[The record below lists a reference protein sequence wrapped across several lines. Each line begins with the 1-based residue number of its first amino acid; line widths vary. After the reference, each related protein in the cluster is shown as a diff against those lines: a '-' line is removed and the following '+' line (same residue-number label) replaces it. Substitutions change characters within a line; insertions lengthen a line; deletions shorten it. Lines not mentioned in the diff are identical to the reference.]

1 MPWKELIRYPNWKN
15 VWQKVQS
22 TRKKGVVKGGWDS
35 EPSRGE
41 EKLGKAPLMKPKM
54 LVMVYDTRLLCAVL
68 ETKLDSEK
76 HLFFFF
82 SLCLCHNVEGKTA
95 GGRGWW
101 QGPNPKPHSNRK
113 HKRYKN
119 PNRDRTQNQPV
130 RDVSSGHQPNNKG
143 PA

>member
-76 HLFFFF
+76 HLFVFFRCAF
-82 SLCLCHNVEGKTA
+82 VTTSMEKQRGA
-95 GGRGWW
+95 GVVARA
-101 QGPNPKPHSNRK
+101 QPKATFKSE
-113 HKRYKN
+113 
-119 PNRDRTQNQPV
+119 T
-130 RDVSSGHQPNNKG
+130 
-143 PA
+143 

>member
-82 SLCLCHNVEGKTA
+82 FAVPLSQRRRKNSGGA
-95 GGRGWW
+95 GVVARA
-101 QGPNPKPHSNRK
+101 QPKATFKSE
-113 HKRYKN
+113 
-119 PNRDRTQNQPV
+119 T
-130 RDVSSGHQPNNKG
+130 
-143 PA
+143 